1 MKKKGPRSIPDF
13 SRKQKGRP
21 DTSPVDVAAPAPR
34 TPKDVARKPEGTL
47 PKAGGRRGQ

>member
-21 DTSPVDVAAPAPR
+21 DKLPSDVAAPAPPP
-34 TPKDVARKPEGTL
+34 PKDL
-47 PKAGGRRGQ
+47 PKSAATSKAGGPRGR